1 LLAGGTEYGQGRTDR
16 LTPFYRRLQQELNRA
31 AGRVV
36 LTGFIPPSR
45 IAALYQAG
53 NIFVGPSQ
61 IDEGLGLVFLEA
73 SASGLPI
80 IATRKGGIPEIVRPE
95 INGILM
101 ARHDDTQE
109 LADHILQLLLD
120 KARQESLGRQG
131 CAWVRENFTWEHIA
145 RRQAEVYD
153 AVLAQF
159 HAPDQAV

>member
-1 LLAGGTEYGQGRTDR
+1 
-16 LTPFYRRLQQELNRA
+16 
-31 AGRVV
+31 
-36 LTGFIPPSR
+36 
-45 IAALYQAG
+45 
-53 NIFVGPSQ
+53 VGPSQ